1 MRHTPFVLAAVLATA
16 SAAPAAGQQQPP
28 DPDRCRNTPEHRQ
41 LDFWIGTWDVIRPDD
56 GQKLGENT
64 IAPVEGLNGCALME
78 NWTSARGF
86 SGKSLN
92 FYDVQRRTWRQ
103 VWVDGFGSALDYREG
118 ELRDGAMHFTGI
130 TIDAAGDT
138 TLQKLVFTPVAADT
152 VRQVF
157 ESSSDG
163 GATWTTDW
171 VGVYI
176 RRPPTGSTGGGS

>member
-1 MRHTPFVLAAVLATA
+1 MRKTSLALAALLVLTGL
-16 SAAPAAGQQQPP
+16 AAPLAAQQQAP
-28 DPDRCRNTPEHRQ
+28 DPEKCRNTPEHRQ

-64 IAPVEGLNGCALME
+64 IQPVEGLNGCALME

-103 VWVDGFGSALDYREG
+103 VWVDGFGGALDYREG
-118 ELRDGAMHFTGI
+118 ELRDGAMHFSGL
-130 TIDAAGDT
+130 TIGAAGDT

-157 ESSSDG
+157 ESSKDG
-163 GATWTTDW
+163 GTTWTTDW

-176 RRPPTGSTGGGS
+176 RRASDRSTRGS